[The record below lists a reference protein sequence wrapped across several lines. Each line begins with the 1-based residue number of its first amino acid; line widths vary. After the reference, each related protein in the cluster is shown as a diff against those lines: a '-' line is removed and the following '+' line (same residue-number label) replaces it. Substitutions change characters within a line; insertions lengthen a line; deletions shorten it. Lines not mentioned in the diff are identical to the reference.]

1 MNCFSTKSSNKI
13 PKQIP
18 PGYDSKTLFPDYKVE
33 KYPNSIK
40 KKVKGKNIILSQKKL
55 INENYSYSKI
65 YPWIKI
71 VSFKL
76 TTDND
81 KKFFCIKI
89 KNKNSKDK
97 NKVIIF
103 SNGESSN
110 VCGMIPFLIDL
121 SSYLRINILAYEYP
135 EIDENINLQEKEEEL
150 LEITMSIITYTYS
163 LPKYKSIILMGY
175 STGVY
180 LNFKVVELLTNKSK
194 TFTNKLKHIINI
206 SPMWCFQSS
215 FSKKI
220 FHNRK
225 YANFITNIVKLVN
238 LKLKISTFISHG
250 VKDDQI
256 GYMIT
261 MKICSR
267 LNFVYEWYPKEGD
280 HYNLILKNTYRRKLL
295 QRLKK
300 FLSVDNSI
308 IAGDE
313 LDNSA
318 LSKITNEG
326 IKVNI
331 TKDTNKD
338 LDVSSGNFFFGS
350 DKKNNTLSKINI
362 INSSDENRTSANKA
376 FKNKIKNESFSFLDR
391 KESGFSFLDISLQK
405 MKLNFGE
412 DIDEI
417 KDEELSDDDGNN
429 NVGIESLYAKLK
441 NDDDNKNEDFEDDEE
456 EEKESVINNINII
469 NNINMINN
477 NCNNN
482 KNLNDKDDGIIKIV
496 SSIVKGKNEALNE
509 SINNKNEKGFL
520 INDSFAVNSSNIN
533 TTNNGDKYTF
543 EISFR
548 KDDINKQ

>member
-175 STGVY
+175 STGV
-180 LNFKVVELLTNKSK
+180 
-194 TFTNKLKHIINI
+194 
-206 SPMWCFQSS
+206 
-215 FSKKI
+215 
-220 FHNRK
+220 
-225 YANFITNIVKLVN
+225 
-238 LKLKISTFISHG
+238 
-250 VKDDQI
+250 
-256 GYMIT
+256 
-261 MKICSR
+261 
-267 LNFVYEWYPKEGD
+267 
-280 HYNLILKNTYRRKLL
+280 
-295 QRLKK
+295 
-300 FLSVDNSI
+300 
-308 IAGDE
+308 
-313 LDNSA
+313 
-318 LSKITNEG
+318 
-326 IKVNI
+326 
-331 TKDTNKD
+331 
-338 LDVSSGNFFFGS
+338 
-350 DKKNNTLSKINI
+350 
-362 INSSDENRTSANKA
+362 
-376 FKNKIKNESFSFLDR
+376 
-391 KESGFSFLDISLQK
+391 
-405 MKLNFGE
+405 
-412 DIDEI
+412 
-417 KDEELSDDDGNN
+417 
-429 NVGIESLYAKLK
+429 
-441 NDDDNKNEDFEDDEE
+441 
-456 EEKESVINNINII
+456 
-469 NNINMINN
+469 
-477 NCNNN
+477 
-482 KNLNDKDDGIIKIV
+482 
-496 SSIVKGKNEALNE
+496 
-509 SINNKNEKGFL
+509 
-520 INDSFAVNSSNIN
+520 
-533 TTNNGDKYTF
+533 
-543 EISFR
+543 
-548 KDDINKQ
+548 

>member
-417 KDEELSDDDGNN
+417 KDEELSDDEGNN

-456 EEKESVINNINII
+456 EEKESVINNINI
-469 NNINMINN
+469 INN